1 MLIKAL
7 WTVTYMCVA
16 VILFSSCTNTDPK
29 GSTDNNTGGNTMQ
42 QSFQPASAESTASLE
57 NSLKTDSLNTDIR
70 LKLAAAYY
78 TNKEFEKAI
87 SHYLYIHQRDKSNL
101 AALFNLGN
109 IYYDTQQNEQA
120 IVYYQKFLE
129 LDKNNSNVRCD
140 LATCYMNLKKTD
152 KAISLLRENIKM
164 NNNHLQSH
172 YNLSVMLK
180 QTGKIAESE
189 AELSIYNTMSA
200 GQQQQPQ

>member
-7 WTVTYMCVA
+7 RTVTYVCVA
-16 VILFSSCTNTDPK
+16 VFLFSSCTNSEPK
-29 GSTDNNTGGNTMQ
+29 GKNNNVDANGNSAQ
-42 QSFQPASAESTASLE
+42 QSFQPVAAESTESLE
-57 NSLKTDSLNTDIR
+57 NSLRTDSLNTEKR

-87 SHYLYIHQRDKSNL
+87 SHYLFINRRDKSNL

-120 IVYYQKFLE
+120 IVYYEKFLE

-140 LATCYMNLKKTD
+140 LATCYMNLKKTE
-152 KAISLLRENIKM
+152 KAIGILRENIKI
-164 NNNHLQSH
+164 NNNHPQSH

-180 QTGKIAESE
+180 QTGKLAESE
-189 AELSIYNTMSA
+189 TELTIYKNMTA
-200 GQQQQPQ
+200 GQQGQ